1 MDIYF
6 RPEYGKLCELI
17 DGGISEVFEYKTEH
31 GKVTNLF
38 IKREIPELVNGEKYY
53 DIITP
58 YGYGGPIVSAESDEF
73 IPELC
78 SGYDKTFTE
87 YCKENNIVSEFVR
100 FHPLYNNAR
109 DFEEIYHPEHIRNT
123 LGTNLADFDDPVQ
136 SEFGKSCRKNIRRAL
151 NAGIS
156 FSVTRAPE
164 NIDEFMEIYYSTM
177 DRDNASEFY
186 YFDKKY
192 FDTILEYFRNELI
205 YTKAIYE
212 DKVIAANICFVT
224 DGNIHIHLS
233 GTLSEYLYLSPAYVL
248 RYAVAMWGK
257 ENGLCTI
264 HHGGGTS
271 NSPEDSLYCFKKQFA
286 KNTEFEFYI
295 GKKIRNKEIYN
306 KLCEK
311 AGTPADSSFFPAY
324 RKR

>member
-17 DGGISEVFEYKTEH
+17 DGGLSEIFEYKTEH
-31 GKVTNLF
+31 GSVTNLF
-38 IKREIPELVNGEKYY
+38 IKREIPTLLDGVRYY

-58 YGYGGPIVSAESDEF
+58 YGYGGPVVNAESEEF
-73 IPELC
+73 TAALC
-78 SGYDKTFTE
+78 SGYDKAFTR
-87 YCKENNIVSEFVR
+87 YCEENNIVSEFVR
-100 FHPLYNNAR
+100 FHPLYENAR
-109 DFEEIYHPEHIRNT
+109 DFGEIYHPEYIRDT
-123 LGTNLADFDDPVQ
+123 LGTALEIYDDPVQ

-156 FSVTRAPE
+156 FSVTRSPE

-177 DRDNASEFY
+177 DRDNASDFY

-192 FDTILEYFRNELI
+192 FDTLLEYFSDDII
-205 YTKAIYE
+205 YTRAVYQ

-248 RYAVAMWGK
+248 RYAVTLWGK
-257 ENGLCTI
+257 ENGCKVI

-271 NSPEDSLYCFKKQFA
+271 NSPEDPLFSFKKQFA
-286 KNTEFEFYI
+286 KNTRFEFCI
-295 GKKIRNKEIYN
+295 GKKIRNSDIYN
-306 KLCEK
+306 RLCEM
-311 AGTPADSSFFPAY
+311 AGAPADSSFFPAY

>member
-17 DGGISEVFEYKTEH
+17 DGGISERFEYTTEH
-31 GKVTNLF
+31 GSVVNLF
-38 IKREIPELVNGEKYY
+38 IKREVPDLIGGARYY
-53 DIITP
+53 DIVTP
-58 YGYGGPIVSAESDEF
+58 YGYGGPFVISENKEF
-73 IPELC
+73 ITELC
-78 SGYDKTFTE
+78 KGYDEAFGR
-87 YCKENNIVSEFVR
+87 YCSENNIVSEFVR
-100 FHPLYNNAR
+100 FHPLYNNAC
-109 DFEEIYHPEHIRNT
+109 DFKGIYDPEHIRNT
-123 LGTNLADFDDPVQ
+123 LGTNLEAFDDPVQ
-136 SEFGKSCRKNIRRAL
+136 SEFSKSCRKNIRKAL
-151 NAGIS
+151 NAGIT
-156 FSVTRAPE
+156 FEVTASPE
-164 NIDEFMEIYYSTM
+164 NIDEFIEIYYSTM

-192 FDTILEYFRNELI
+192 FDKMLEYFRDELI
-205 YTKAIYE
+205 YTKALYY

-248 RYAVAMWGK
+248 RYAVALWGK
-257 ENGLCTI
+257 ENGYRVI

-271 NSPEDSLYCFKKQFA
+271 NSPENSLYCFKKQFA

-311 AGTPADSSFFPAY
+311 SGISAESDFFPAY